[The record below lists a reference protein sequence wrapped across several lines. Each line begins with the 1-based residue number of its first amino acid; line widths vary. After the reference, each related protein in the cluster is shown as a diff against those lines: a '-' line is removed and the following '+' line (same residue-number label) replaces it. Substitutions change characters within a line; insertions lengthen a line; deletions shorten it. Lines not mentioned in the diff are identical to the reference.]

1 MKKDFIYFFRQV
13 DLLRFNY
20 LSPLYFISPTTLL
33 LYTEWQIKYKLYKIL
48 SYFLLFLV
56 LFLSLFLSAC
66 NSQHFFH
73 QQCKTMMNLILI
85 VQTQSFFG
93 IGNFTTLMR
102 CSVNKN
108 RRQSV
113 KRYS

>member
-33 LYTEWQIKYKLYKIL
+33 LYTVRQIKYKLYKIL

-73 QQCKTMMNLILI
+73 QQCKTMMNLILMTI
-85 VQTQSFFG
+85 
-93 IGNFTTLMR
+93 
-102 CSVNKN
+102 
-108 RRQSV
+108 
-113 KRYS
+113 

>member
-1 MKKDFIYFFRQV
+1 MKKDSIYFFRQV

-20 LSPLYFISPTTLL
+20 LSPSNILATTML
-33 LYTEWQIKYKLYKIL
+33 LYTKRQIKYKLYKIL
-48 SYFLLFLV
+48 SYFLFFLV

-85 VQTQSFFG
+85 VQTQSLFG

-108 RRQSV
+108 S
-113 KRYS
+113 